1 MLAAVLFAGSMMA
14 ADAVIAKGTTNS
26 YDDVT
31 VNSKNAIKMGKSGA
45 GGNMTI
51 TVGAGATSLSFY
63 AAAWNT
69 EDAQKVTITAPEG
82 VTVTPA
88 EITVSAN
95 ASLAGNGKSFT
106 VTPEADYAFTVT
118 LSGATA
124 ETVLTLASEK
134 RAFVWSATYEAGAAP
149 AVATPVI
156 SGEAEFT
163 DSVIVTMTC
172 STQDA
177 DIYYTTDGTTDP
189 KCDCSAAPEYKKPI
203 VLKETTTIMAAAY
216 TGNDWSAVATKTFTK
231 VVPPANLGE
240 KTIAEFLTLK
250 NVKDTCVLTGVVD
263 SIKNTTYGNLYLS
276 DATGQ
281 VYVYGVL
288 NAAGEAKKFAELGID
303 VNDTL
308 TIKAIY
314 SEYNNAPQVKNAIFV
329 SVKKAQ
335 SVVPPTPQA
344 DSILFEGEHAV
355 TWDTP
360 LNLEAA
366 KFAQAK
372 AGQKIVV
379 TYKDATDA
387 IEFKVLDV
395 WCHIAGSREAASL
408 DQAEGS
414 HTYEQFLTANAVD
427 SIKAHGLQII
437 GNHFTIT
444 KVELL
449 DGKELKEGATIWTGF
464 FWADDWKTLEI
475 CHESFNYVD
484 FSKYDVLRIYSEANR
499 TDYFLQIVKAWG
511 EPPVLTASKDAF
523 TINNEYAELPLTD
536 DLRTALKE
544 SDHWMIQFNKEAGE
558 PFNVTDIVLA
568 TKISAPTNCAEAAE
582 AALSVSGNNELYNDS
597 AVYTIE
603 GYVTSIATAFNPQY
617 NNVSFWM
624 ADTQDGGNVIQA
636 FRAVCTSAEAAPGV
650 GDKVAVTG
658 CLTKYNS
665 TPEFAAGCTYEI
677 IEKSTIVPQ
686 NLGEKTIAEFL
697 NLKNT
702 LDTCILTGVV
712 DSIVNTTYGNLYLSD
727 STAQLYIYG
736 VLTPAGESK
745 KFAELGVAA
754 GDTLTVLAIYNE
766 YQGAPQAKN
775 AIFVEVKKAPVADT
789 VEVSLSEGLRYDDYV
804 AAKGWWQIYGGDDKY
819 VVSVSNI
826 STTQAEGTYT
836 VADLDADY
844 TYLGVIEGKDTTFV
858 AFVSGSVT
866 LSTNAEAG
874 SVTVEGTLI
883 GNDNKAYHLNLLYV
897 APQAKDTVV
906 LNIPEAALIDYYAA
920 YGLYG
925 VYGTNVEKD
934 HQVYIALWAEDG
946 FQGDFTEADLDF
958 EYIGSGVIDKDGIQE
973 IYTASITVTPGNGG
987 DYNITADLL
996 CYNNTL
1002 YKVTMY
1008 IPAGQAIDEVDAAQK
1023 AMKMI
1028 KGGQLIQR
1036 TGYAYPLI
1044 RSAGSPFVA
1053 NNRLRACQNY

>member
-1 MLAAVLFAGSMMA
+1 MP
-14 ADAVIAKGTTNS
+14 
-26 YDDVT
+26 
-31 VNSKNAIKMGKSGA
+31 
-45 GGNMTI
+45 I
-51 TVGAGATSLSFY
+51 TPL
-63 AAAWNT
+63 
-69 EDAQKVTITAPEG
+69 
-82 VTVTPA
+82 
-88 EITVSAN
+88 
-95 ASLAGNGKSFT
+95 
-106 VTPEADYAFTVT
+106 
-118 LSGATA
+118 
-124 ETVLTLASEK
+124 
-134 RAFVWSATYEAGAAP
+134 R
-149 AVATPVI
+149 
-156 SGEAEFT
+156 
-163 DSVIVTMTC
+163 
-172 STQDA
+172 
-177 DIYYTTDGTTDP
+177 
-189 KCDCSAAPEYKKPI
+189 
-203 VLKETTTIMAAAY
+203 TTTIFSLLRFRDYPQDELTWAT
-216 TGNDWSAVATKTFTK
+216 TGDYQ
-231 VVPPANLGE
+231 VP
-240 KTIAEFLTLK
+240 
-250 NVKDTCVLTGVVD
+250 
-263 SIKNTTYGNLYLS
+263 
-276 DATGQ
+276 
-281 VYVYGVL
+281 
-288 NAAGEAKKFAELGID
+288 
-303 VNDTL
+303 
-308 TIKAIY
+308 
-314 SEYNNAPQVKNAIFV
+314 
-329 SVKKAQ
+329 
-335 SVVPPTPQA
+335 
-344 DSILFEGEHAV
+344 
-355 TWDTP
+355 
-360 LNLEAA
+360 
-366 KFAQAK
+366 
-372 AGQKIVV
+372 
-379 TYKDATDA
+379 
-387 IEFKVLDV
+387 
-395 WCHIAGSREAASL
+395 
-408 DQAEGS
+408 
-414 HTYEQFLTANAVD
+414 
-427 SIKAHGLQII
+427 
-437 GNHFTIT
+437 
-444 KVELL
+444 
-449 DGKELKEGATIWTGF
+449 
-464 FWADDWKTLEI
+464 
-475 CHESFNYVD
+475 
-484 FSKYDVLRIYSEANR
+484 
-499 TDYFLQIVKAWG
+499 
-511 EPPVLTASKDAF
+511 
-523 TINNEYAELPLTD
+523 
-536 DLRTALKE
+536 
-544 SDHWMIQFNKEAGE
+544 
-558 PFNVTDIVLA
+558 
-568 TKISAPTNCAEAAE
+568 
-582 AALSVSGNNELYNDS
+582 ALSTEAQKRLLKWNNELYNDS

-650 GDKVAVTG
+650 GDKVAV
-658 CLTKYNS
+658 
-665 TPEFAAGCTYEI
+665 
-677 IEKSTIVPQ
+677 
-686 NLGEKTIAEFL
+686 
-697 NLKNT
+697 

-1008 IPAGQAIDEVDAAQK
+1008 VPAAQAIDEVDAAQK

-1028 KGGQLIQR
+1028 KGGQLI
-1036 TGYAYPLI
+1036 I
-1044 RSAGSPFVA
+1044 EKAGKSYNVLGT
-1053 NNRLRACQNY
+1053 RL

>member
-1 MLAAVLFAGSMMA
+1 MRKIFSLLAAVLFAGSMMA
-14 ADAVIAKGTTNS
+14 ADATMTAGTNGS
-26 YDDVT
+26 ACK
-31 VNSKNAIKMGKSGA
+31 VNGVDGIKCGTSSKA
-45 GGNMTI
+45 GDMTI
-51 TVGAGATSLSFY
+51 TVGAGATKLSFY
-63 AAAWNT
+63 AAAWNGVT
-69 EDAQKVTITAPEG
+69 DLSLNLAADGVTISPASVTLTAD
-82 VTVTPA
+82 
-88 EITVSAN
+88 
-95 ASLAGNGKSFT
+95 AGISNNSPF
-106 VTPEADYAFTVT
+106 T
-118 LSGATA
+118 LSGLPEDFKFEVELTGVTA
-124 ETVLTLASEK
+124 ETAITVTSSAAK
-134 RAFVWSATYEAGAAP
+134 RFVVWGAAYE
-149 AVATPVI
+149 T
-156 SGEAEFT
+156 GE
-163 DSVIVTMTC
+163 
-172 STQDA
+172 
-177 DIYYTTDGTTDP
+177 
-189 KCDCSAAPEYKKPI
+189 
-203 VLKETTTIMAAAY
+203 
-216 TGNDWSAVATKTFTK
+216 
-231 VVPPANLGE
+231 
-240 KTIAEFLTLK
+240 
-250 NVKDTCVLTGVVD
+250 
-263 SIKNTTYGNLYLS
+263 
-276 DATGQ
+276 
-281 VYVYGVL
+281 
-288 NAAGEAKKFAELGID
+288 
-303 VNDTL
+303 
-308 TIKAIY
+308 
-314 SEYNNAPQVKNAIFV
+314 
-329 SVKKAQ
+329 
-335 SVVPPTPQA
+335 VPPTPQA

-379 TYKDATDA
+379 TYKDATDN

-484 FSKYDVLRIYSEANR
+484 FSQYDVLRIYSEANR
-499 TDYFLQIVKAWG
+499 SDFVINIKEYWEDGGQIASQADMVPG
-511 EPPVLTASKDAF
+511 EG
-523 TINNEYAELPLTD
+523 YMELPLTD
-536 DLRTALKE
+536 TLRTRLANAHHL
-544 SDHWMIQFNKEAGE
+544 MFQFNKEAGE

-624 ADTQDGGNVIQA
+624 ADTLNGGNVIQA
-636 FRAVCTSAEAAPGV
+636 YRAVCTSAEAAPGV

-658 CLTKYNS
+658 CLTKYNT

-727 STAQLYIYG
+727 STAQLYVYG

-754 GDTLTVLAIYNE
+754 GDTLTVLAVYTE

-775 AIFVEVKKAPVADT
+775 AVFVEVKKAPVAPVADT

-804 AAKGWWQIYGGDDKY
+804 AAKGWWQIYGGDDKF
-819 VVSVSNI
+819 VVSISNI

-858 AFVSGSVT
+858 AFVDGSVT

-883 GNDNKAYHLNLLYV
+883 GNDNKAYHLMACMEFMAQMWKKTTRCISLF
-897 APQAKDTVV
+897 
-906 LNIPEAALIDYYAA
+906 
-920 YGLYG
+920 GLRM
-925 VYGTNVEKD
+925 
-934 HQVYIALWAEDG
+934 
-946 FQGDFTEADLDF
+946 
-958 EYIGSGVIDKDGIQE
+958 
-973 IYTASITVTPGNGG
+973 AS
-987 DYNITADLL
+987 
-996 CYNNTL
+996 
-1002 YKVTMY
+1002 KVT
-1008 IPAGQAIDEVDAAQK
+1008 
-1023 AMKMI
+1023 
-1028 KGGQLIQR
+1028 
-1036 TGYAYPLI
+1036 
-1044 RSAGSPFVA
+1044 SP
-1053 NNRLRACQNY
+1053 RQISI